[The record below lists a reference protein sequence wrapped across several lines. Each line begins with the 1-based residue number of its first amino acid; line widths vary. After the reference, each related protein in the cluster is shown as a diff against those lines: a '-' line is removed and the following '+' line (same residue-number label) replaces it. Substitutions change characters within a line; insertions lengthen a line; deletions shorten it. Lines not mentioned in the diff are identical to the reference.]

1 MKRRIRQIS
10 SRRSFIKGV
19 CVYSLLGLSSNK
31 AFAQGILRGAGD
43 FRRLRLGVSG
53 SMESLDIIY
62 WIDGQYIRPAIEEI
76 SYFCRD
82 RETNT
87 VHSIDTRVI
96 DIAAATY
103 HLLDP
108 DEPYILNRGFVSD
121 PRQVTNGE
129 NHEAKPN
136 GSFHANGTALDVSL
150 NSRSVSQISRAAI
163 SCKAGGVGR
172 YSNQNYVHIDC
183 NEIREWGT

>member
-1 MKRRIRQIS
+1 MDSSYKKTNTRRWFM
-10 SRRSFIKGV
+10 RSGV
-19 CVYSLLGLSSNK
+19 ATAFVPLFAYK
-31 AFAQGILRGAGD
+31 TFAQGILRGAGEIRKLSVVRPD
-43 FRRLRLGVSG
+43 TGERIDV
-53 SMESLDIIY
+53 IY
-62 WIDGQYIRPAIEEI
+62 WIDGNYIAEAIEEL

-103 HLLDP
+103 NLLDP
-108 DEPYILNRGFVSD
+108 DEPYILNRGYVSD
-121 PRQVTNGE
+121 PRQVTNGD
-129 NHEAKPN
+129 NPEAKPN

-163 SCKAGGVGR
+163 SCKAGGVGS
-172 YSNQNYVHIDC
+172 YSKQNYVHIDC
-183 NEIREWGT
+183 NEIREWGS

>member
-1 MKRRIRQIS
+1 M
-10 SRRSFIKGV
+10 RSGV
-19 CVYSLLGLSSNK
+19 ATAFVPLFAYK
-31 AFAQGILRGAGD
+31 TFAQGILRGAGEI
-43 FRRLRLGVSG
+43 RKL
-53 SMESLDIIY
+53 SLVRPDTGERIDVIY
-62 WIDGQYIRPAIEEI
+62 WIDGNYIAEAIEEL

-129 NHEAKPN
+129 NPEAKPN

-163 SCKAGGVGR
+163 SCKAGGVGS
-172 YSNQNYVHIDC
+172 YSKQNYVHIDC
-183 NEIREWGT
+183 NEIREWGS

>member
-1 MKRRIRQIS
+1 M
-10 SRRSFIKGV
+10 RSGV
-19 CVYSLLGLSSNK
+19 ATAFVPLFAYK
-31 AFAQGILRGAGD
+31 TFAQGILRGAGEIRKLNLVRPD
-43 FRRLRLGVSG
+43 TGERIDV
-53 SMESLDIIY
+53 IY
-62 WIDGQYIRPAIEEI
+62 WIDGNYIAESIEEL

-129 NHEAKPN
+129 NPEAKPN

-163 SCKAGGVGR
+163 SCKAGGVGS
-172 YSNQNYVHIDC
+172 YSKQNYVHIDC
-183 NEIREWGT
+183 NEIREWGS

>member
-1 MKRRIRQIS
+1 M
-10 SRRSFIKGV
+10 RSGV
-19 CVYSLLGLSSNK
+19 ATAFVPLFAYK
-31 AFAQGILRGAGD
+31 TFAQGILRGAGEI
-43 FRRLRLGVSG
+43 RRL
-53 SMESLDIIY
+53 SLVRPETGERIRIIY
-62 WIDGQYIRPAIEEI
+62 WIDGNYIAEAIEEL

-121 PRQVTNGE
+121 PRQVTNGD
-129 NHEAKPN
+129 NPEAKPN

-163 SCKAGGVGR
+163 SCKAGGVGS
-172 YSNQNYVHIDC
+172 YSKQNYVHIDC

>member
-1 MKRRIRQIS
+1 MKRSIRQIP
-10 SRRSFIKGV
+10 SRRSFLQGV
-19 CVYSLLGLSSNK
+19 GACSLAGLSSNK
-31 AFAQGILRGAGD
+31 AFAQGYLRGAGD
-43 FRRLRLGVSG
+43 FRRLKLGVSDFV
-53 SMESLDIIY
+53 EWLDVIY
-62 WIDGQYIRPAIEEI
+62 WIDGEYIRPAIEHI

-87 VHSIDTRVI
+87 VHSIDTRII

-103 HLLDP
+103 NLLDP

-121 PRQVTNGE
+121 PRQVTNGD
-129 NHEAKPN
+129 NPEAKPN

-163 SCKAGGVGR
+163 SCKAGGVGS
-172 YSNQNYVHIDC
+172 YSKQNYVHIDC
-183 NEIREWGT
+183 NEIREWGS